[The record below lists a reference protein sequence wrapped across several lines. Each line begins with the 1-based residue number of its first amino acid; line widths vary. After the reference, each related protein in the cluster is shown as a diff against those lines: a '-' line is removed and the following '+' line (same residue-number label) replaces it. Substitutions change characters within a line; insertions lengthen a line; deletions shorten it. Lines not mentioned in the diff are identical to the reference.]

1 MIINSLT
8 KIGRRFL
15 VGQKQKFVFLKAKDI
30 ELFSLKK
37 IDLYIHI
44 PFCKNMCPYC
54 PYNRIAYN
62 KELVQP
68 YLDGILNE
76 INFYHEKFGK
86 IEVPS
91 IYIGGGTP
99 TNLIDELHIIINSL
113 REKFI
118 ISGNICIET
127 SPADLDEEIIK
138 KLKKMGIDS
147 ISIGVQSFNDEYLKI
162 LGRKYNSQ
170 QARKAVESALSA
182 GFKSVNIDL
191 MFVLPNQDSKNV
203 LADLDKAIRCLK
215 VDQIT
220 AYPLFTFPYTSVGR
234 HLKLNKIKMP
244 NVFKRRKMYKKIYNY
259 CARKG
264 YQQVSVW
271 GFKKGDVPRYSS
283 VTRDNYI
290 GIGAGACSRL
300 PNIFYFN
307 TFSVKD
313 YISSALNQKSPVA
326 LAMET
331 SSQLGK
337 YYWLYWRFYD
347 AKINKNE
354 LEKVFG
360 RRDFKIILL
369 FSFLKISRLCKEMK
383 GDYVLT
389 ERGSFYIHLLQN
401 YFILNYINKVWT
413 IAGKEAWPER
423 IEI

>member
-1 MIINSLT
+1 MKINFLT
-8 KIGRRFL
+8 KIGRRFF
-15 VGQKQKFVFLKAKDI
+15 VGKKQKFVFLKAKDI
-30 ELFSLKK
+30 ELFYLKK

-68 YLDGILNE
+68 YLKGVLNE
-76 INFYHEKFGK
+76 IDLYYKILGK
-86 IEVPS
+86 IEIPS

-99 TNLIDELHIIINSL
+99 TNLIDELRIIINSL
-113 REKFI
+113 CEKFFV
-118 ISGNICIET
+118 SGDICIET

-138 KLKKMGIDS
+138 NLKKMGVDS
-147 ISIGVQSFNDEYLKI
+147 ISIGVQSFNDKYLKI
-162 LGRKYNSQ
+162 LGRKYDSK
-170 QARKAVESALSA
+170 QAEKAVRQALSA

-203 LADLDKAIRCLK
+203 LADLDKAVSLK

-220 AYPLFTFPYTSVGR
+220 TYPLFTFPYTSVGQ

-244 NVFKRRKMYKKIYNY
+244 NFFKRRKMYKEIYNY
-259 CARKG
+259 CSGKD

-307 TFSVKD
+307 TFSVSD
-313 YISSALNQKSPVA
+313 YISSTFNKKLPIAST
-326 LAMET
+326 MEM

-347 AKINKNE
+347 SKINKNE
-354 LEKVFG
+354 LEKILG
-360 RRDFKIILL
+360 RQDFKIIVL
-369 FSFLKISRLCKEMK
+369 FLFFKFFRLCRETKE
-383 GDYVLT
+383 DFVLT

-401 YFILNYINKVWT
+401 YFILDYINKVWT
-413 IAGKEAWPER
+413 IARKEAWPEK

>member
-1 MIINSLT
+1 MIINFLT
-8 KIGRRFL
+8 KIGRRFF
-15 VGQKQKFVFLKAKDI
+15 VGQKQKFTFVKKDGI
-30 ELFSLKK
+30 EIPALKK

-54 PYNRIAYN
+54 PYNRITYN

-68 YLDGILNE
+68 YLNGVLNE
-76 INFYHEKFGK
+76 IDLYNKKLGK
-86 IEVPS
+86 IEIPS

-113 REKFI
+113 RKKFF
-118 ISGNICIET
+118 ISGDICIET
-127 SPADLDEEIIK
+127 SPVDLDEEIIK
-138 KLKKMGIDS
+138 KLKKMGVGS

-162 LGRKYNSQ
+162 LGRKYDST
-170 QARKAVESALSA
+170 KAEEAVKLALDA

-203 LADLDKAIRCLK
+203 LADLDKAVSLK

-220 AYPLFTFPYTSVGR
+220 TYPLFTFPYTSVGQ

-244 NVFKRRKMYKKIYNY
+244 NIFKRRKMYKEIYNY
-259 CARKG
+259 CVGKD

-271 GFKKGDVPRYSS
+271 GFKKGEVPRYSS

-300 PNIFYFN
+300 PDIFYFN

-313 YISSALNQKSPVA
+313 YISFTLRKKLPIAS
-326 LAMET
+326 AMEI

-354 LEKVFG
+354 LKKIFAPRDLKV
-360 RRDFKIILL
+360 ILL
-369 FSFLKISRLCKEMK
+369 FLILKIFRLYKETK
-383 GDYVLT
+383 EDFILT

-413 IAGKEAWPER
+413 IARKEAWPER

>member
-1 MIINSLT
+1 MITNFLT
-8 KIGRRFL
+8 KIGRRFF
-15 VGQKQKFVFLKAKDI
+15 VGQKQRFTFIKKDSI
-30 ELFSLKK
+30 EIPALKK

-68 YLDGILNE
+68 YLNGILNE
-76 INFYHEKFGK
+76 IDLYHKKLGK
-86 IEVPS
+86 IEIPS

-99 TNLIDELHIIINSL
+99 TNLIEELHIIIESL
-113 REKFI
+113 RENFFV
-118 ISGNICIET
+118 SGDICIET

-138 KLKKMGIDS
+138 KLKKMGVDS

-162 LGRKYNSQ
+162 LGRKYDS
-170 QARKAVESALSA
+170 RKAEDAVRLALSA
-182 GFKSVNIDL
+182 DFKSVNIDL

-203 LADLDKAIRCLK
+203 LADLDKAVSLK

-220 AYPLFTFPYTSVGR
+220 TYPLFTFPYTSVGQ

-244 NVFKRRKMYKKIYNY
+244 NILKRRKMYKEIYNY
-259 CARKG
+259 CAKKD

-271 GFKKGDVPRYSS
+271 GFKKGEVPRYSS

-313 YISSALNQKSPVA
+313 YISSTLSKKLPVA
-326 LAMET
+326 SAMEI
-331 SSQLGK
+331 SLQLGK

-354 LEKVFG
+354 LEKIFG
-360 RRDFKIILL
+360 CRDFKIMLL
-369 FSFLKISRLCKEMK
+369 FLILKIFKLCKETK
-383 GDYVLT
+383 EDFILT

-413 IAGKEAWPER
+413 IARKEAWPEK

>member
-1 MIINSLT
+1 MIINFLT

-15 VGQKQKFVFLKAKDI
+15 VGQKQKFVFLKAKEI
-30 ELFSLKK
+30 EFFSLKK

-68 YLDGILNE
+68 YLNGILNE
-76 INFYHEKFGK
+76 IDFYHKKFGK
-86 IEVPS
+86 IEIPS

-99 TNLIDELHIIINSL
+99 TNLIDELQIIINSL
-113 REKFI
+113 SEKFFV
-118 ISGNICIET
+118 SGDICIET

-138 KLKKMGIDS
+138 KLKKMGVDS

-162 LGRKYNSQ
+162 LGRKYDSK
-170 QARKAVESALSA
+170 QAEKAVGLAISA

-203 LADLDKAIRCLK
+203 LVDLDKAISLK

-220 AYPLFTFPYTSVGR
+220 TYPLFTFPYTSAGQ

-244 NVFKRRKMYKKIYNY
+244 NFFKRRKMYEEIYNY
-259 CARKG
+259 CVKKN
-264 YQQVSVW
+264 YQQVSIW

-307 TFSVKD
+307 TFSVQD
-313 YISSALNQKSPVA
+313 YISSTLSKKLPIAS
-326 LAMET
+326 AMKI

-354 LEKVFG
+354 LKKIFG
-360 RRDFKIILL
+360 CGDFKIVFL
-369 FSFLKISRLCKEMK
+369 FLFLKIFRLCRQTKEK
-383 GDYVLT
+383 FILT
-389 ERGSFYIHLLQN
+389 EKGSFYIHLLQN

-413 IAGKEAWPER
+413 IARKEAWPEK

>member
-1 MIINSLT
+1 MIINFLT
-8 KIGRRFL
+8 KIGRRFF
-15 VGQKQKFVFLKAKDI
+15 VGQKQKFVFLKARGI
-30 ELFSLKK
+30 EFFSLKK

-62 KELVQP
+62 KALVQP
-68 YLDGILNE
+68 YLNGILNE
-76 INFYHEKFGK
+76 LDFYHKKLGK
-86 IEVPS
+86 IEIPS

-99 TNLIDELHIIINSL
+99 TNLIDELQIIINSL
-113 REKFI
+113 HEKFFV
-118 ISGNICIET
+118 SGDICIET

-138 KLKKMGIDS
+138 KLKKMGVDS

-162 LGRKYNSQ
+162 LGRKYDSK
-170 QARKAVESALSA
+170 QAEKAVKLALSA

-203 LADLDKAIRCLK
+203 LADLDKAISLK

-220 AYPLFTFPYTSVGR
+220 TYPLFTFPYTSVGQ

-244 NVFKRRKMYKKIYNY
+244 IFFKRRKMYKEIYNY
-259 CARKG
+259 CAKKNYR
-264 YQQVSVW
+264 QVSVW
-271 GFKKGDVPRYSS
+271 GFKKGEVPRYSS

-313 YISSALNQKSPVA
+313 YISSTLNKKLPIAS
-326 LAMET
+326 AMEI
-331 SSQLGK
+331 SLQLGK

-347 AKINKNE
+347 AKINRNE
-354 LEKVFG
+354 LEKIFG
-360 RRDFKIILL
+360 RQDFKIIFL
-369 FSFLKISRLCKEMK
+369 FLFLKIFKLCRETKE
-383 GDYVLT
+383 DIILT

-413 IAGKEAWPER
+413 IARKEAWPEK